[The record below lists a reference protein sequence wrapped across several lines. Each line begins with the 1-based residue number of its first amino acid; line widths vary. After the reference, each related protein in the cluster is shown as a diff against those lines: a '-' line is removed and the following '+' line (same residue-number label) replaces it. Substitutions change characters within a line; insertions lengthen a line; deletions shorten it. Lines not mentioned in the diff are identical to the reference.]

1 MEYNNTI
8 YFENGIEHTL
18 TEKELVLIKRLL
30 YSAKI
35 ENGYE
40 EELENLQNLFLEH
53 LDWVCDF
60 ELSELNFIHVS
71 DQKFMN
77 ISNHHFW
84 LLGFWIYGRVI
95 LTCPFL
101 RKQNIASQSIRFN
114 DLLKISL
121 VC

>member
-8 YFENGIEHTL
+8 YFENGIEHIL

-77 ISNHHFW
+77 ISNHIFGCW
-84 LLGFWIYGRVI
+84 V
-95 LTCPFL
+95 
-101 RKQNIASQSIRFN
+101 
-114 DLLKISL
+114 
-121 VC
+121 

>member
-40 EELENLQNLFLEH
+40 EELEICKIYF
-53 LDWVCDF
+53 W
-60 ELSELNFIHVS
+60 
-71 DQKFMN
+71 N
-77 ISNHHFW
+77 I
-84 LLGFWIYGRVI
+84 
-95 LTCPFL
+95 
-101 RKQNIASQSIRFN
+101 
-114 DLLKISL
+114 
-121 VC
+121 